1 MQQASASGLPVQR
14 AMALACPDE
23 PEAWGFDHQ
32 FFCGDD
38 LLVAPCLEPCGR
50 VRVYLPEGEWRRFPG
65 GEAFPGGCTHELVLA
80 LDELAVFARR
90 GAEIPLGP
98 AVQHTG
104 ELGSV
109 PRVTEVWRAA

>member
-1 MQQASASGLPVQR
+1 
-14 AMALACPDE
+14 MALACPDE
-23 PEAWGFDHQ
+23 PESWGFDHQ

-38 LLVAPCLEPCGR
+38 LLVAPCLEPSGR

-65 GEAFPGGCTHELVLA
+65 GQPLAGGRTHELVLA

-98 AVQHTG
+98 AARHTG
-104 ELGSV
+104 ELGSA
-109 PRVTEVWRAA
+109 PVTTETWRAS